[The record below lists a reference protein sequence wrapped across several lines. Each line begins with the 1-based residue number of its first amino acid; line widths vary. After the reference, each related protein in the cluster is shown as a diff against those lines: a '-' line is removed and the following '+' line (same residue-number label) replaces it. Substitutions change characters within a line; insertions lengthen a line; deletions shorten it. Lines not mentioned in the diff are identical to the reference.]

1 MQAFKNRNIFECW
14 MAMRLGIVKGA
25 LLLVAPLYS
34 ASFGPFLAE
43 TRKVHQLDKLKFVA
57 LWKQFFQ
64 GAEGIAHFL
73 PAGQQFVQNL
83 RIGF

>member
-1 MQAFKNRNIFECW
+1 
-14 MAMRLGIVKGA
+14 MRLGIVKGA

-43 TRKVHQLDKLKFVA
+43 TRKGRKQCQFDKLKFVA

-64 GAEGIAHFL
+64 GAKGIAHFL